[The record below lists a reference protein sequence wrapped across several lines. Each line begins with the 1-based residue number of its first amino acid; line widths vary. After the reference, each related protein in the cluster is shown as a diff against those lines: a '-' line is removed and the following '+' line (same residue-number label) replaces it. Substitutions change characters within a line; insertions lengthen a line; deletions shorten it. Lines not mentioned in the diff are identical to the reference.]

1 MPPLQVPSE
10 EAEAEADE
18 AAAVARG
25 RAGAIRSAF
34 EGVLPKE
41 RFGDQRAILGGA
53 AQNVVG
59 LAFGAVAAAAAQI
72 LMSRT
77 LGAERYGIVT
87 KAVQLAFV
95 GATATRFGM
104 DVANIRLVAILIG
117 RGQSGRIRGLVSRA
131 ALIALSVSAVAAA
144 AVFALAGTLAERLS
158 ELPGAAR
165 PAFMAAAVALPFA
178 AMTQT
183 YLGATRG
190 LKIMR
195 HTLYVFWIGQPLG
208 WIALTLAGWAIA
220 TSAGMTVAAYA
231 ASWGLASLVAW
242 WAWERETRS
251 FYGVTEEGGIP
262 EEHTGA
268 LIRFGALRAPAAL
281 FSHLVFWTD
290 FYVASTMVSDR
301 EAGVYAATLQAGQ
314 TLFLFL
320 TSLSLM
326 FSPFVADLHHRGER
340 EKLDALY
347 KSVTRWALTATIPVL
362 LALAILPE
370 QVLRVFGSEF
380 TGGSES
386 LRILILGMTV
396 PVCVGT
402 VGFILIMV
410 GRTGW
415 DLVVYLAAVGIDVGV
430 ALVLARPQ
438 ALGIRG
444 AAIAQAVTL
453 AFSAIARLLLVHRFV
468 GIWPFDRHFVRLLPP
483 AAIGAAA
490 MVAVHALMPG
500 EKWLLDL
507 VVSGGVG
514 AAAYAVAL
522 LAMGLKPGERGAV
535 LAIARRVAG
544 RT

>member
-1 MPPLQVPSE
+1 ME
-10 EAEAEADE
+10 EDPQPVSAEPDTVSPTPKIRGIR
-18 AAAVARG
+18 AAL
-25 RAGAIRSAF
+25 
-34 EGVLPKE
+34 EHVLPRE
-41 RFGDQRAILGGA
+41 RFGDQRDILGGA
-53 AQNVVG
+53 AQNIVG
-59 LAFGAVAAAAAQI
+59 LVFGALAAAAAQI
-72 LMSRT
+72 LMSQT

-87 KAVQLAFV
+87 KAVQIAFV

-117 RGQSGRIRGLVSRA
+117 RGQSGRVRGLVSRA
-131 ALIALSVSAVAAA
+131 ALIALSVSAATALVL
-144 AVFALAGTLAERLS
+144 FALAGVLAERLS
-158 ELPGAAR
+158 GLPDVAR
-165 PAFMAAAVALPFA
+165 PAFTAAAVALPFA

-208 WIALTLAGWAIA
+208 WIALTLGGWVLAR
-220 TSAGMTVAAYA
+220 TAGMTVGAYA
-231 ASWGLASLVAW
+231 ASWALASLVAW
-242 WAWERETRS
+242 WAWERESRGFAEMTDD
-251 FYGVTEEGGIP
+251 GGIP

-268 LIRFGALRAPAAL
+268 LVRFGALRAPAAL

-290 FYVASTMVSDR
+290 FYVASSLVSDR
-301 EAGVYAATLQAGQ
+301 AAGIYAATLQAGQ

-326 FSPFVADLHHRGER
+326 FSPFVADLHHRGEHD
-340 EKLDALY
+340 KLDALY
-347 KSVTRWALTATIPVL
+347 KSVTRWALAATIPVL

-380 TGGSES
+380 TGGREA
-386 LRILILGMTV
+386 LRILIFGMVV

-415 DLVVYLAAVGIDVGV
+415 DLVVYLTAVGIDVGL
-430 ALVLARPQ
+430 ALALARPES
-438 ALGIRG
+438 LGIRG

-453 AFSAIARLLLVHRFV
+453 GFSALARLLLVRRFV
-468 GIWPFDRHFVRLLPP
+468 GIWPFDRYFLRLLPP
-483 AAIGAAA
+483 AAIGAIA
-490 MVAVHALMPG
+490 MIATHAVLPG
-500 EKWLLDL
+500 AKWLVDL

-514 AAAYAVAL
+514 AVAYAAALVAI
-522 LAMGLKPGERGAV
+522 GLKPGERRAV
-535 LAIARRVAG
+535 LSIARRLVG
-544 RT
+544 RP